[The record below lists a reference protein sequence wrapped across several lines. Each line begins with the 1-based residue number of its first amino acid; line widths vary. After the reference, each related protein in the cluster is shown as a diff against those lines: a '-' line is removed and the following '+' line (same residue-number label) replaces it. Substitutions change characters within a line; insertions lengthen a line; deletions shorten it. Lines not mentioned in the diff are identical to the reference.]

1 MKQDS
6 TLNDKHK
13 IVDSITELMLDK
25 FIICLC
31 DGDLSVLGEGTEEEL
46 KAAWQKIYD
55 EYSDA
60 LTTKEQRGT
69 RRESIDVMILQ
80 QRVFAIE
87 ACVFRLSIQHS
98 EEIVT
103 ELRKWI
109 TVKEKFDT
117 SNPEQYQRDLQAII
131 NRCKSRYEI
140 DLRQRLTEL
149 EQRLPQTEQKIDKWY
164 FEKMIVQLQKTFGQI
179 NKFKTT
185 VANFVFMMADLL
197 ARGEEMDRQLSKA

>member
-1 MKQDS
+1 
-6 TLNDKHK
+6 
-13 IVDSITELMLDK
+13 
-25 FIICLC
+25 
-31 DGDLSVLGEGTEEEL
+31 
-46 KAAWQKIYD
+46 
-55 EYSDA
+55 
-60 LTTKEQRGT
+60 
-69 RRESIDVMILQ
+69 MILQ